1 MAEPNHKPFT
11 LDCPC
16 RECKSYR
23 DKKRAQHE
31 QEQRFAQEAER
42 TFGKNWK
49 NIVRGM
55 GDQ

>member
-23 DKKRAQHE
+23 DKKQAQQE

-49 NIVRGM
+49 NVVRGM